1 MKQNAPLDNKT
12 LYKMKSPYTPPR
24 MSFFEVELSRI
35 LTGSNERFQTDPEF
49 EM

>member
-1 MKQNAPLDNKT
+1 MKQKNLPDDKT
-12 LYKMKSPYTPPR
+12 LYKKKSSYTPPR
-24 MSFFEVELSRI
+24 MSIFKVELSSV